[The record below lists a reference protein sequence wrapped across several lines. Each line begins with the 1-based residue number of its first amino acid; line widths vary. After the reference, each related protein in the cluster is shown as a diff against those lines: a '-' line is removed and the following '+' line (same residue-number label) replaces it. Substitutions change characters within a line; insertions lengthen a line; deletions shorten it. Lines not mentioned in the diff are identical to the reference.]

1 VPAEGPAVECRSRR
15 RPRSSGRIVI
25 VVDASVLA
33 PALADDTSDGD
44 AARLSLHGHALAAPE
59 LIDLEVASV
68 WRRQVMAGQ
77 LEVRRADLA
86 VADLL
91 ALPLQ
96 RIPHQQLITR
106 CWELRQNLT
115 PYDAA
120 YVALA
125 ELLDAVLVTGDK
137 RLSRSP
143 GLRCRVQVIG

>member
-1 VPAEGPAVECRSRR
+1 M
-15 RPRSSGRIVI
+15 I

-33 PALADDTSDGD
+33 PALADDNSDGD
-44 AARLSLHGHALAAPE
+44 AARSGLRGHALVAPE

-68 WRRQVMAGQ
+68 WRRQVVAGQ
-77 LEVRRADLA
+77 LEVRRADFA

-96 RIPHQQLITR
+96 RIPHRQLVTR

-125 ELLDAVLVTGDK
+125 ELLGVVLVTGDK
-137 RLSRSP
+137 RLSRSS
-143 GLRCRVQVIG
+143 GLRCRVEVIG

>member
-1 VPAEGPAVECRSRR
+1 M
-15 RPRSSGRIVI
+15 I
-25 VVDASVLA
+25 VVDASILA
-33 PALADDTSDGD
+33 SALADDNSDGD
-44 AARLSLHGHALAAPE
+44 AARTALRDQALAAPE

-77 LEVRRADLA
+77 LETRRADFA

-96 RIPHQQLITR
+96 RIPHRQLLTR

-125 ELLDAVLVTGDK
+125 ELLDVVLVTGDK

>member
-1 VPAEGPAVECRSRR
+1 M
-15 RPRSSGRIVI
+15 I
-25 VVDASVLA
+25 VVDASILA
-33 PALADDTSDGD
+33 PALADDSSDGD
-44 AARLSLHGHALAAPE
+44 AARAGLRGHALAAPE
-59 LIDLEVASV
+59 LIDLEVTSV

-77 LEVRRADLA
+77 LEARRADLA
-86 VADLL
+86 LADLL

-96 RIPHQQLITR
+96 RIPHRHLLTR

-143 GLRCRVQVIG
+143 GLRCRIQVID

>member
-1 VPAEGPAVECRSRR
+1 MRAEGPAVECRSSGQ
-15 RPRSSGRIVI
+15 PRSSGRIVI
-25 VVDASVLA
+25 VVDASVMA
-33 PALADDTSDGD
+33 PALADDNSDGD
-44 AARLSLHGHALAAPE
+44 AARAALRGNALAAPE

-96 RIPHQQLITR
+96 RVPHRQLITR
-106 CWELRQNLT
+106 CWELRQTLT

-120 YVALA
+120 YPALA
-125 ELLDAVLVTGDK
+125 ELLDVVLVTGDK

-143 GLRCRVQVIG
+143 DVRCRVQVIG

>member
-1 VPAEGPAVECRSRR
+1 M
-15 RPRSSGRIVI
+15 I
-25 VVDASVLA
+25 VVDASVMA
-33 PALADDTSDGD
+33 PALADDNSDGD
-44 AARLSLHGHALAAPE
+44 AARAALRGNALAAPE

-96 RIPHQQLITR
+96 RIPHRQLITR

>member
-1 VPAEGPAVECRSRR
+1 
-15 RPRSSGRIVI
+15 VI
-25 VVDASVLA
+25 VVDASILA
-33 PALADDTSDGD
+33 PALADDNSDGE
-44 AARLSLHGHALAAPE
+44 AARAGLRGQALAAPE

-68 WRRQVMAGQ
+68 WRRQVKVGQ
-77 LEVRRADLA
+77 LEERRADLA
-86 VADLL
+86 LADLM

-96 RIPHQQLITR
+96 RIAHRQLLTR

-125 ELLDAVLVTGDK
+125 ELLDVVLVTGDR

-143 GLRCRVQVIG
+143 GVRCRIQVIG

>member
-1 VPAEGPAVECRSRR
+1 
-15 RPRSSGRIVI
+15 VI
-25 VVDASVLA
+25 VVDASILA
-33 PALADDTSDGD
+33 PALADDNSDGD
-44 AARLSLHGHALAAPE
+44 AARTGLRDQALAAPE

-77 LEVRRADLA
+77 LEARRADLA
-86 VADLL
+86 LSDLL

-96 RIPHQQLITR
+96 RIPHRQLLTR

-125 ELLDAVLVTGDK
+125 ELLDVVLVTGDK

>member
-1 VPAEGPAVECRSRR
+1 M
-15 RPRSSGRIVI
+15 
-25 VVDASVLA
+25 
-33 PALADDTSDGD
+33 ALLHGD
-44 AARLSLHGHALAAPE
+44 AARLGLRGHALAAPE

-77 LEVRRADLA
+77 LEVQRADLA

-91 ALPLQ
+91 ALSLQ
-96 RIPHQQLITR
+96 RIPHRQLIAR

-137 RLSRSP
+137 QLPRSP
-143 GLRCRVQVIG
+143 GLRCRVQVVG

>member
-1 VPAEGPAVECRSRR
+1 
-15 RPRSSGRIVI
+15 VI
-25 VVDASVLA
+25 VVDASILA
-33 PALADDTSDGD
+33 PALADDNSDGE
-44 AARLSLHGHALAAPE
+44 AARAGLRGQALAAPA

-68 WRRQVMAGQ
+68 WRRRVMAGQ
-77 LEVRRADLA
+77 LEARRADLA
-86 VADLL
+86 LADLL

-96 RIPHQQLITR
+96 RIAHRQLLTR

-125 ELLDAVLVTGDK
+125 ELLDVVLVTGDR

-143 GLRCRVQVIG
+143 GVRCRVQVIG

>member
-1 VPAEGPAVECRSRR
+1 M
-15 RPRSSGRIVI
+15 I
-25 VVDASVLA
+25 VVDASILA
-33 PALADDTSDGD
+33 PALADDNSDGD
-44 AARLSLHGHALAAPE
+44 AARTGLRDQALAAPE

-77 LEVRRADLA
+77 LEARRADLA

-96 RIPHQQLITR
+96 RIPHRQLLTR
-106 CWELRQNLT
+106 CWELRENLT
-115 PYDAA
+115 TYDAA

-125 ELLDAVLVTGDK
+125 ELLDVVLVTGDK

>member
-1 VPAEGPAVECRSRR
+1 
-15 RPRSSGRIVI
+15 VI

-33 PALADDTSDGD
+33 PALADDTSDGE
-44 AARLSLHGHALAAPE
+44 AARLGLHGQALVAPE

-68 WRRQVMAGQ
+68 WRRQRTVIVVDAS
-77 LEVRRADLA
+77 VLA
-86 VADLL
+86 PALADLL

-96 RIPHQQLITR
+96 RIPNRQLITR
-106 CWELRQNLT
+106 CWELRANLT

>member
-1 VPAEGPAVECRSRR
+1 MT
-15 RPRSSGRIVI
+15 VI
-25 VVDASVLA
+25 DASILA
-33 PALADDTSDGD
+33 PNILAPDSDGD
-44 AARLSLHGHALAAPE
+44 AARGGPRGQALATPE
-59 LIDLEVASV
+59 RIDLEVASV

-77 LEVRRADLA
+77 LETRRADLA

-96 RIPHQQLITR
+96 RIPHRQLLTR

-125 ELLDAVLVTGDK
+125 ELLAVVLVTGDK

>member
-1 VPAEGPAVECRSRR
+1 
-15 RPRSSGRIVI
+15 VI

-44 AARLSLHGHALAAPE
+44 LSHARLRGNILVAPE

-68 WRRQVMAGQ
+68 WRRQVTAGR
-77 LEVRRADLA
+77 LEVRRADEA

-96 RIPHQQLITR
+96 RVRHRQLLTR
-106 CWELRQNLT
+106 CWELRHNLT
-115 PYDAA
+115 QYDAA

-137 RLSRSP
+137 RLSRAP
-143 GLRCRVQVIG
+143 GVCCRVDVIG

>member
-1 VPAEGPAVECRSRR
+1 M
-15 RPRSSGRIVI
+15 I
-25 VVDASVLA
+25 VVDASILA
-33 PALADDTSDGD
+33 PALADDNSDGD
-44 AARLSLHGHALAAPE
+44 AARLGLRGHDLAAPE

-77 LEVRRADLA
+77 LEMRRALLA

-96 RIPHQQLITR
+96 RIPHRQLMTR

-125 ELLDAVLVTGDK
+125 ELQDAVLVTGDK

-143 GLRCRVQVIG
+143 GLRCQVQVIG